1 MKKLFIV
8 CFIICANV
16 AACASAPATTLENE
30 LLKAGRACWRYID
43 NEPGAI
49 ATLQKLINEPGIEVN
64 KEDKDGYT
72 LVMRAVKEHLVLMLE
87 GLLSLKKPDGSLAV
101 NINQSNA
108 KGITPLLAACESG
121 CYDAIK
127 KLLAVPGID
136 VNHANN
142 NGETPLL
149 VACKRSLHALIALLE
164 VPDIDV
170 NKADNNGETPLLAA
184 CKKHVRGYF
193 GIKRIDALLKKGA
206 VNKANKQG
214 ETPLE
219 VTKGTFAHD
228 VLEAYLVIGSTA
240 YKIRQVV
247 LEEDFEWVK

>member
-1 MKKLFIV
+1 MKNLFFIA
-8 CFIICANV
+8 CFAPATIAIY
-16 AACASAPATTLENE
+16 ASAPTTTLEDE
-30 LLKAGRACWRYID
+30 LLKAGRACFRYIE

-49 ATLQKLINEPGIEVN
+49 ATLQKLIKEPGIDVN
-64 KEDKDGYT
+64 KEDEDGYT
-72 LVMRAVKEHLVLMLE
+72 LVMRAVKEQLVLMLE

-121 CYDAIK
+121 GYESIE

-136 VNHANN
+136 VNQANN

-149 VACKRSLHALIALLE
+149 VACKRSLHAISPLLT

-170 NKADNNGETPLLAA
+170 NKADNNGNTPLLEA
-184 CKKHVRGYF
+184 CKNNVRGYF
-193 GIKRIDALLKKGA
+193 GIKTIDALLKKGA

-240 YKIRQVV
+240 NKIRQLV
-247 LEEDFEWVK
+247 LEKDSERV